1 MRDAR
6 MTGLAGIAFALLCVV
21 AFALGVSEFPAYA
34 APDGEWTRW
43 AEEGEA
49 SNRVALLLVL
59 LAGVAFLLFAGAL
72 RHALEGG
79 PLATTA
85 LAGGVVGVI
94 GLIVAIVLISVG
106 SMHGAESD
114 PTITQSVVEAAA
126 AGFLLASSGFCAHLL
141 AVGLETLRT
150 GAFARWSGFMALV
163 GAGSFLLTFLTAVDP
178 AEDSPFGI
186 GFPIG
191 FLCLA
196 IWTAAASLRL
206 SAVAAPS
213 PARPLPSTR

>member
-1 MRDAR
+1 

-59 LAGVAFLLFAGAL
+59 LAGVAL

-126 AGFLLASSGFCAHLL
+126 TGFLLASSGFCAHLL